1 MKKRIFI
8 AVFFLILL
16 IPFVGMSV
24 YHADLS
30 IEKKHEEAL
39 PSLIRNGRINTGFFQ
54 GITDYVADHFAFRQE
69 MITAD
74 AGIKAGIFH
83 SSTNEKV
90 IVGKKGWLFFQE
102 TMNDYQKRNLL
113 SGREIHNC
121 ATVVRL
127 IEQGVELQG
136 AEFAFTVAP
145 NKNTL
150 YGKYMPDCF
159 EAGSGEGNLEHLI
172 AEMKKQKVHY
182 VDLRTPLRKG
192 KNQVYHKLD
201 THWNNLGASIA
212 CETLLDYFGKD
223 HIHYE
228 NESYLWKKNFSG
240 DLQGMLFP
248 KSRKKDWNAIYD
260 RPWTYEYVNNVTS
273 TEQMEIQTENQ
284 TQKDD
289 QKNAVKEKQKKQ
301 KRHKSLVM
309 YRDSFGNALV
319 PFMAQEYLK
328 GYFTKEVPYDLSLV
342 DAYKA
347 DDVMI
352 ELAQR
357 QIPTLLEGV
366 PYMMAPGVAFDQ
378 DVQETGKTAATMEM
392 REVTGTDGVLRIS
405 GETDKRW
412 TDDDSEIYIS
422 MYGKKNLLM
431 FEAFP
436 SVYDPMDEKADR
448 AYSYGAYIDTSSLPR
463 DRYQIEVIT
472 KKDGSYYTTGFLGK
486 YVVT

>member
-74 AGIKAGIFH
+74 AEIKAGIFH
-83 SSTNEKV
+83 SSANDKV
-90 IVGKKGWLFFQE
+90 IVGKNGWLFFQE

-113 SGREIHNC
+113 SDREIHNC
-121 ATVVRL
+121 ATVIRL

-136 AEFAFTVAP
+136 AGFAFAVAP

-150 YGKYMPDCF
+150 YGKYMPDRF

-172 AEMKKQKVHY
+172 AEMKKQKIHY
-182 VDLRTPLRKG
+182 VDLQTPLRKE
-192 KNQVYHKLD
+192 KKQVYHKLD

-212 CETLLDYFGKD
+212 CETLLDFLGKE

-228 NESYLWKKNFSG
+228 NESYTRKKNFSG
-240 DLQGMLFP
+240 DLQEMLFP
-248 KSRKKDWNAIYD
+248 KSSKKDWNVIYD
-260 RPWTYEYVNNVTS
+260 RPWTYEYVNGVTS
-273 TEQMEIQTENQ
+273 TEQIEIQTDNQ
-284 TQKDD
+284 TEKDD
-289 QKNAVKEKQKKQ
+289 QKDSAKDRDKKQ
-301 KRHKSLVM
+301 TKHNSLVM

-319 PFMAQEYLK
+319 PFMAQEYQK

-347 DDVMI
+347 DDVVI

-357 QIPTLLEGV
+357 QIPALLEGV

-378 DVQETGKTAATMEM
+378 DVEETGQSTATMETE
-392 REVTGTDGVLRIS
+392 EVTGGVLRIS
-405 GETDKRW
+405 GETDKQW

-436 SVYDPMDEKADR
+436 SVYDPMDDQVDR
-448 AYSYGAYIDTSSLPR
+448 AYSYGAYIDTSALPR
-463 DRYQIEVIT
+463 DHYQIEVIT

>member
-1 MKKRIFI
+1 M
-8 AVFFLILL
+8 FFLILL

-83 SSTNEKV
+83 SSANEKV

-150 YGKYMPDCF
+150 YGKYMPDRF

-182 VDLRTPLRKG
+182 VNLRTPLRKG

-212 CETLLDYFGKD
+212 CETLLDFLGKD

>member
-8 AVFFLILL
+8 TVFFLILL
-16 IPFVGMSV
+16 IPFAGMSV

-69 MITAD
+69 LITAD
-74 AGIKAGIFH
+74 AELKAEIFH
-83 SSTNEKV
+83 SSANEKV
-90 IVGKKGWLFFQE
+90 IVGKDGWLFFQE

-113 SGREIHNC
+113 SDREIHNC
-121 ATVVRL
+121 VTVVRL
-127 IEQGVELQG
+127 IQQGAELQG
-136 AEFAFTVAP
+136 AEFAFAVAP

-150 YGKYMPDCF
+150 YGKYMPDRF
-159 EAGSGEGNLEHLI
+159 QTGSGEGNLEHLI
-172 AEMKKQKVHY
+172 EEMKEQKIHY
-182 VDLRTPLRKG
+182 VDLQTPLRKE
-192 KNQVYHKLD
+192 KKQVYHKLD
-201 THWNNLGASIA
+201 THWNDLGASIA

-228 NESYLWKKNFSG
+228 NETYTRKKNFSG

-248 KSRKKDWNAIYD
+248 KSTRKDWNVIYD
-260 RPWTYEYVNNVTS
+260 RPWTYECVNSVTS

-284 TQKDD
+284 IKNDD
-289 QKNAVKEKQKKQ
+289 QKNEAKEKRKEQRK
-301 KRHKSLVM
+301 HKSLVM

-319 PFMAQEYLK
+319 PFMAQEYLQ

-342 DAYKA
+342 DTHKA
-347 DDVMI
+347 DDVVI

-378 DVQETGKTAATMEM
+378 DVKGISQTTATMETE
-392 REVTGTDGVLRIS
+392 EVTGTDGVLRIS
-405 GETDKRW
+405 GETDERW
-412 TDDDSEIYIS
+412 TDDDSEVYIS

-436 SVYDPMDEKADR
+436 SVYDPMDGKADR
-448 AYSYGAYIDTSSLPR
+448 AYSYGAYIDTSALPR
-463 DRYQIEVIT
+463 DHYQIEVIT

>member
-39 PSLIRNGRINTGFFQ
+39 PPLIRNGRINTGFFQ
-54 GITDYVADHFAFRQE
+54 GITAYVADHFAFRQE

-83 SSTNEKV
+83 SSANEKV

-150 YGKYMPDCF
+150 YGKYMPDRF

>member
-8 AVFFLILL
+8 ALFFLILL

-39 PSLIRNGRINTGFFQ
+39 PSLIQNGRINTGFFQ

-74 AGIKAGIFH
+74 AGIKAEIFH
-83 SSTNEKV
+83 SSANNKV
-90 IVGKKGWLFFQE
+90 IVGKNGWLFFQE

-113 SGREIHNC
+113 SDREIHNC

-127 IEQGVELQG
+127 IEQGIEMQG

-150 YGKYMPDCF
+150 YGKYMPDRF

-182 VDLRTPLRKG
+182 VDLQTPLRKG
-192 KNQVYHKLD
+192 KKQVYHKLD

-212 CETLLDYFGKD
+212 CETLLDFLGKD

-228 NESYLWKKNFSG
+228 NESYTRKKNFSG

-248 KSRKKDWNAIYD
+248 KSSTKDWNVIYD
-260 RPWTYEYVNNVTS
+260 RPWTYEYVNSVTS
-273 TEQMEIQTENQ
+273 TEEMEIQTENQ
-284 TQKDD
+284 TEKDD
-289 QKNAVKEKQKKQ
+289 QRDLANEEHKKQ
-301 KRHKSLVM
+301 TKHKSLVM

-319 PFMAQEYLK
+319 PFMAQEYQK
-328 GYFTKEVPYDLSLV
+328 GYFAKEVPYDLSLV

-347 DDVMI
+347 DDVVI

-366 PYMMAPGVAFDQ
+366 PYMMAPGMAFDQ
-378 DVQETGKTAATMEM
+378 DVEETGQTTATMETE
-392 REVTGTDGVLRIS
+392 EVTEGVLRIS

-436 SVYDPMDEKADR
+436 SVYDPMDDKADR

-463 DRYQIEVIT
+463 DRYQIEIIT

>member
-83 SSTNEKV
+83 SSANEKV

-150 YGKYMPDCF
+150 YGKYMPDRF

-182 VDLRTPLRKG
+182 VNLRTPLRKG

-212 CETLLDYFGKD
+212 CETLLDFLGKD

>member
-1 MKKRIFI
+1 M
-8 AVFFLILL
+8 FFLILL

-83 SSTNEKV
+83 SSANEKV

-150 YGKYMPDCF
+150 YGKYMPDRF

-182 VDLRTPLRKG
+182 VNLRTPLRKG

-212 CETLLDYFGKD
+212 CETLLDYLGKD

>member
-8 AVFFLILL
+8 AVFFIILL

-74 AGIKAGIFH
+74 ARIKAGIFH
-83 SSTNEKV
+83 SSANDKV
-90 IVGKKGWLFFQE
+90 IVGKNGWLFFQE

-113 SGREIHNC
+113 SDREIHNC

-127 IEQGVELQG
+127 IGQGVELQG

-150 YGKYMPDCF
+150 YGKYMPDRF
-159 EAGSGEGNLEHLI
+159 QTGSGEGNLEHLI
-172 AEMKKQKVHY
+172 REMKAQKVHY
-182 VDLRTPLRKG
+182 EDLQTPLRKEQ
-192 KNQVYHKLD
+192 KQVYHKLD

-212 CETLLDYFGKD
+212 CGTLLGYFGKD

-228 NESYLWKKNFSG
+228 NESYTRKKNFSG

-248 KSRKKDWNAIYD
+248 KSSRKDWNVTYD
-260 RPWTYEYVNNVTS
+260 RSWTYEYVNDVTS

-284 TQKDD
+284 TQRDD
-289 QKNAVKEKQKKQ
+289 QKNAVKEKPKKQ
-301 KRHKSLVM
+301 KKHKSLVM

-319 PFMAQEYLK
+319 PFMAQEYQK

-342 DAYKA
+342 DAYQA
-347 DDVMI
+347 DDVVI

-357 QIPTLLEGV
+357 QIPTLLEGI

-378 DVQETGKTAATMEM
+378 DVEEITQTEATMETE
-392 REVTGTDGVLRIS
+392 EVPGTDGVLRIS
-405 GETDKRW
+405 GETDKQW

-431 FEAFP
+431 YEAFP
-436 SVYDPMDEKADR
+436 SVCDPMDDKADR
-448 AYSYGAYIDTSSLPR
+448 AYSYGAYIDTSSMPA
-463 DRYQIEVIT
+463 DHYQIEIIT
-472 KKDGSYYTTGFLGK
+472 KKDGSYYTTGFLGR

>member
-1 MKKRIFI
+1 M
-8 AVFFLILL
+8 FFLILL

-83 SSTNEKV
+83 SSANEKV

-150 YGKYMPDCF
+150 YGKYMPDRF

-212 CETLLDYFGKD
+212 CETLLDFLGKD

-273 TEQMEIQTENQ
+273 IEQMEIQTENQ

-392 REVTGTDGVLRIS
+392 REVTGMDGVLRIS

>member
-69 MITAD
+69 MITTD

-83 SSTNEKV
+83 SSANEKV

-150 YGKYMPDCF
+150 YGKYMPDRF

-201 THWNNLGASIA
+201 THWNNLGASTA

-347 DDVMI
+347 DDVVI

-378 DVQETGKTAATMEM
+378 DVQKTGKTAATMEM
-392 REVTGTDGVLRIS
+392 REVTGTDDVLRIS

>member
-30 IEKKHEEAL
+30 REKKHEEAL

-150 YGKYMPDCF
+150 YGKYMPDRF

>member
-83 SSTNEKV
+83 SSANEKV

-150 YGKYMPDCF
+150 YGKYMPDRF

-182 VDLRTPLRKG
+182 VNLRTPLRKG

-212 CETLLDYFGKD
+212 CETLLDYLGKD

>member
-1 MKKRIFI
+1 M
-8 AVFFLILL
+8 FFLILL

-83 SSTNEKV
+83 SSANEKV

-150 YGKYMPDCF
+150 YGKYMPDRF

-212 CETLLDYFGKD
+212 CETLLDFLGKD

>member
-83 SSTNEKV
+83 SSANEKV

-150 YGKYMPDCF
+150 YGKYMPDRF

-212 CETLLDYFGKD
+212 CETLLDFLGKD

-273 TEQMEIQTENQ
+273 IEQMEIQTENQ

-392 REVTGTDGVLRIS
+392 REVTGMDGVLRIS

>member
-54 GITDYVADHFAFRQE
+54 GITAYVADHFAFRQE

-83 SSTNEKV
+83 SSANEKV

-150 YGKYMPDCF
+150 YGKYMPDRF

-378 DVQETGKTAATMEM
+378 DVQETGKTATTMEM

>member
-1 MKKRIFI
+1 M
-8 AVFFLILL
+8 FFLILL

-39 PSLIRNGRINTGFFQ
+39 PSLIRNGRINRGFFQ
-54 GITDYVADHFAFRQE
+54 GMTDYVADHFAFRQE

-83 SSTNEKV
+83 SSANEKV
-90 IVGKKGWLFFQE
+90 IVGKNGWLFFQE

-113 SGREIHNC
+113 SDREIHSC

-150 YGKYMPDCF
+150 YEKYMPDRF

-182 VDLRTPLRKG
+182 VDLRTPLWKG

-228 NESYLWKKNFSG
+228 NESYVWKKNFSG

-260 RPWTYEYVNNVTS
+260 CPWTYEYVNSVTS
-273 TEQMEIQTENQ
+273 TEEMEIQTENQ
-284 TQKDD
+284 TEKDD
-289 QKNAVKEKQKKQ
+289 QRDLANEEHKKQ
-301 KRHKSLVM
+301 TKHKSLVM

-319 PFMAQEYLK
+319 PFMAQEYRK

-347 DDVMI
+347 DDVVI

-357 QIPTLLEGV
+357 QIPTLLEGI

-378 DVQETGKTAATMEM
+378 DVQETEKTAATMEM
-392 REVTGTDGVLRIS
+392 QKVTGTDGVLRIS

-412 TDDDSEIYIS
+412 TDDDSEVYIS

>member
-69 MITAD
+69 MITTD

-83 SSTNEKV
+83 SSANEKV

-150 YGKYMPDCF
+150 YGKYMPDRF

-201 THWNNLGASIA
+201 THWNNLGASTA

-347 DDVMI
+347 DDVVI

-392 REVTGTDGVLRIS
+392 REVTGTDDVLRIS